1 MSCKRNY
8 RFACQDLEVFEKP
21 SEPVKKSW
29 GVRRESLSQSQL
41 QRTNNPT
48 EEKIAKEI
56 RELKEREEELIRAR
70 EMKDRPDSR
79 EEEQVVE
86 QEQEEQKEEEEEEE
100 DHSSP
105 SLSPGLEYSVR
116 PQQTQQA
123 KKEDKTRR

>member
-1 MSCKRNY
+1 M
-8 RFACQDLEVFEKP
+8 FEKP

-86 QEQEEQKEEEEEEE
+86 QEQEEQKEEEEEE

-105 SLSPGLEYSVR
+105 SLSPGQEYSVR

>member
-1 MSCKRNY
+1 MSSKRNY

-70 EMKDRPDSR
+70 EKKGRPDSR
-79 EEEQVVE
+79 EE
-86 QEQEEQKEEEEEEE
+86 EEEEEEE
-100 DHSSP
+100 DHSSHSP
-105 SLSPGLEYSVR
+105 SVDSEQENTVR
-116 PQQTQQA
+116 PAVAATQQA
-123 KKEDKTRR
+123 QEEDQSRR

>member
-1 MSCKRNY
+1 M
-8 RFACQDLEVFEKP
+8 FEKP

-86 QEQEEQKEEEEEEE
+86 QEQEEQKEEEEEE

-105 SLSPGLEYSVR
+105 SLSPGQECSVR

>member
-70 EMKDRPDSR
+70 EKKGRPDSR
-79 EEEQVVE
+79 EEEE
-86 QEQEEQKEEEEEEE
+86 AEEEE
-100 DHSSP
+100 DHSSHSP
-105 SLSPGLEYSVR
+105 SVDSEQENTVR
-116 PQQTQQA
+116 PAVAATQQA
-123 KKEDKTRR
+123 QEEDQSRR